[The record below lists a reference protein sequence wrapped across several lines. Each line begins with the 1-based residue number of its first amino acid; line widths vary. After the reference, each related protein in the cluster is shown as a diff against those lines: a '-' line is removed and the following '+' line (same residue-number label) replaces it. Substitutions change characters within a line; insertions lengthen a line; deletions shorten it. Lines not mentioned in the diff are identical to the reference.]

1 MKTNIVIFEINP
13 EHLDVFRVPESA
25 VPAATLQALAGI
37 FFNCD
42 DVTDEDWSNFDVVN
56 VAVSEEMRASN
67 GVEKLDFPFQPL
79 PGETV
84 FRVFM
89 AM

>member
-1 MKTNIVIFEINP
+1 MKTNIVIFEMNP
-13 EHLDVFRVPESA
+13 EILDVFRVPETVVSA
-25 VPAATLQALAGI
+25 DVLNAVAGL

-42 DVTDEDWSNFDVVN
+42 NATEEDWANFEI
-56 VAVSEEMRASN
+56 VSTALSKEMRTSN
-67 GVEKLDFPFQPL
+67 GVEKLEFPFQPL

-84 FRVFM
+84 YRVFI

>member
-1 MKTNIVIFEINP
+1 MKTNIVIFELNP
-13 EHLDVFRVPESA
+13 EVLNVYRVPETA
-25 VPAATLQALAGI
+25 VPAELLNSLAGLY
-37 FFNCD
+37 FNCG
-42 DVTDEDWSNFDVVN
+42 DVTDEDWSNFEALNIALSDE
-56 VAVSEEMRASN
+56 ARPLN

>member
-1 MKTNIVIFEINP
+1 MKTNIVIFENNP

-37 FFNCD
+37 FFNFD
-42 DVTDEDWSNFDVVN
+42 DASDEDWENFNVVSNAI
-56 VAVSEEMRASN
+56 AVEASESN
-67 GVEKLDFPFQPL
+67 GVEKLEFPFQPL